1 MGGDA
6 PDVPPAVHNLCMHLI
21 LLVALLAY
29 PLIAREPLAKRI
41 AHTDPSKYSHESHV
55 HGGAGEMLF
64 EELFDTSAFDTN
76 LLFLHRGVLPPKAGI
91 GHHYHNQ
98 MEEMF
103 VILDNE
109 AQFTI
114 DGRTSTLAG
123 PAGAPCRMGRSH
135 GIYNQTDHPTQWM
148 NIAVS
153 SSKGKYDNFD
163 LGDDRVGVLL
173 DAKPVFINFKLDR
186 KLLQPVKH
194 MHAGEGTAF
203 YRRVLGPDVFFTNW
217 AYVDHLLLPPG
228 SSLGRHQHTGV
239 EELFFVISGQGF
251 AQVNDEK
258 APMSAGDAVSM
269 HLNDAHSFVNDGI
282 GDLEFLIVGVARQKG
297 NLE

>member
-1 MGGDA
+1 MR
-6 PDVPPAVHNLCMHLI
+6 LT
-21 LLVALLAY
+21 LVAALLAY

-41 AHTDPSKYSHESHV
+41 GHTDPSKYSREAHV
-55 HGGAGEMLF
+55 HEGAGEMLF
-64 EELFDTSAFDTN
+64 EELFNMSAFDTT

-123 PAGAPCRMGRSH
+123 PAGAPCRMGHSH
-135 GIYNQTDHPTQWM
+135 GIYNQTDRPTQWM
-148 NIAVS
+148 NIAVAS
-153 SSKGKYDNFD
+153 VKAKYDNFD
-163 LGDDRVGVLL
+163 LGDDRVGAPL
-173 DAKPVFINFKLDR
+173 DAKPVFINFRLDR

-194 MHAGEGTAF
+194 MHAGEGTAL

-239 EELFFVISGQGF
+239 EELFYVISGQGS
-251 AQVNDEK
+251 AQVNDET
-258 APMSAGDAVSM
+258 APMGADDALPV
-269 HLNDAHSFVNDGI
+269 HLNEAHSFVNDGT
-282 GDLEFLIVGVARQKG
+282 GDLEFLIIGVARQKG
-297 NLE
+297 DLE

>member
-1 MGGDA
+1 M
-6 PDVPPAVHNLCMHLI
+6 HNLWMRLLLFALI
-21 LLVALLAY
+21 AL

-41 AHTDPSKYSHESHV
+41 AHTDPSKYNHEAHV
-55 HGGAGEMLF
+55 HEGAGEMLF
-64 EELFDTSAFDTN
+64 EQLFDSSAFDTN
-76 LLFLHRGVLPPKAGI
+76 LLFLHRGVLPPKTGI

-114 DGRTSTLAG
+114 DGRTSTLEG

-135 GIYNQTDHPTQWM
+135 GIYNPSDRPTQWM
-148 NIAVS
+148 NIAVAS
-153 SSKGKYDNFD
+153 VKGKYDNFD
-163 LGDDRVGVLL
+163 LSDDRVGVPL
-173 DAKPVFINFKLDR
+173 DAKAVFINFRLDR

-194 MHAGEGTAF
+194 MRGGEGTAL
-203 YRRVLGPDVFFTNW
+203 YRRILEPDVFFTNW

-228 SSLGRHQHTGV
+228 SSLGRHQHPGV
-239 EELFFVISGQGF
+239 EELFYVMSGQGS
-251 AQVNDEK
+251 AQVNDET
-258 APMSAGDAVSM
+258 APIGAGDALAV
-269 HLNDAHSFVNDGI
+269 HLDEAHSFVNDGS
-282 GDLEFLIVGVARQKG
+282 GDLEFLIIGVARQKG

>member
-1 MGGDA
+1 MRLI
-6 PDVPPAVHNLCMHLI
+6 PLAV
-21 LLVALLAY
+21 LLAY

-41 AHTDPSKYSHESHV
+41 VHTDPTKYSREAHV
-55 HGGAGEMLF
+55 HEGAGEMQF

-148 NIAVS
+148 NIAVAS
-153 SSKGKYDNFD
+153 
-163 LGDDRVGVLL
+163 
-173 DAKPVFINFKLDR
+173 
-186 KLLQPVKH
+186 
-194 MHAGEGTAF
+194 
-203 YRRVLGPDVFFTNW
+203 
-217 AYVDHLLLPPG
+217 
-228 SSLGRHQHTGV
+228 
-239 EELFFVISGQGF
+239 
-251 AQVNDEK
+251 
-258 APMSAGDAVSM
+258 
-269 HLNDAHSFVNDGI
+269 
-282 GDLEFLIVGVARQKG
+282 
-297 NLE
+297 

>member
-1 MGGDA
+1 MRLI
-6 PDVPPAVHNLCMHLI
+6 PLAV
-21 LLVALLAY
+21 LLAY

-41 AHTDPSKYSHESHV
+41 VHTDPTKYSREAHV
-55 HGGAGEMLF
+55 HEGAGEMQF

-135 GIYNQTDHPTQWM
+135 GIYNQTDRPTQWM
-148 NIAVS
+148 NIAVAS
-153 SSKGKYDNFD
+153 LKGKYDNFD
-163 LGDDRVGVLL
+163 LGDFSRSFCRVIKKGVNRHLTVVSAPPCTNNRALNSVGYLRVGRYSG
-173 DAKPVFINFKLDR
+173 KCGN
-186 KLLQPVKH
+186 
-194 MHAGEGTAF
+194 MHGRFGA
-203 YRRVLGPDVFFTNW
+203 
-217 AYVDHLLLPPG
+217 
-228 SSLGRHQHTGV
+228 SL
-239 EELFFVISGQGF
+239 
-251 AQVNDEK
+251 
-258 APMSAGDAVSM
+258 
-269 HLNDAHSFVNDGI
+269 
-282 GDLEFLIVGVARQKG
+282 
-297 NLE
+297 